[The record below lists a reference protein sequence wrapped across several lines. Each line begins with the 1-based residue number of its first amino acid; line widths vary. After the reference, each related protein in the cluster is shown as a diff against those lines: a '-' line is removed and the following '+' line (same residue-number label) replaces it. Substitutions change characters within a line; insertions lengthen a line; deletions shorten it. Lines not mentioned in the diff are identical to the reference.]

1 MTIVEQFVSTQISS
15 IGCGNRPNTQK
26 REMGGSQQ
34 NKRSPGVRFL
44 IGFGITIAVIFV
56 LLLTLGVIQFVSNG

>member
-1 MTIVEQFVSTQISS
+1 MSSNQDLKQVNERLDQIEQKLD
-15 IGCGNRPNTQK
+15 NL
-26 REMGGSQQ
+26 GGSQQ

-56 LLLTLGVIQFVSNG
+56 LLLTLGVIQFVSNVSNG

>member
-1 MTIVEQFVSTQISS
+1 MNSNEDLKQVNDRLNQIEQKLD
-15 IGCGNRPNTQK
+15 N
-26 REMGGSQQ
+26 MGGSQQ

-44 IGFGITIAVIFV
+44 IGFGITIVVIFV

>member
-1 MTIVEQFVSTQISS
+1 MNSNQDLKQVNERLDQIEQKLD
-15 IGCGNRPNTQK
+15 NL
-26 REMGGSQQ
+26 GGSQQ

-56 LLLTLGVIQFVSNG
+56 LLLSFIVIQFVSNG